1 MLFYYIYHL
10 LIIHKFYIPSLTNY
24 GIMVL
29 TLIYIHGGDIVSEK
43 YSQNKDYKVIAVVT
57 GGLYSVETQQYMKTI
72 SDTCKKYNYH
82 WIFFATKTDLF
93 YGNKNDQLE
102 QQIVDLINVSK
113 FDAVVIL
120 TETFKSSC
128 LFDDLIKRSVK
139 AGTPVFAVDRDMKDC
154 ISVMFDY
161 KTAFKQVVTHMIE
174 DHGYREVCFMNG
186 RRNDVYSEERLDAFK
201 EVLAEND
208 IPFDPKRVYYGDF
221 WEVPTIKEMERMERE
236 WDKMPQAI
244 ICANDSM
251 AIAVNEY
258 LKQKGYHIPQ
268 DIATSGFDGMQIS
281 QYCTPR
287 LTTCFHDISNLI
299 IKVCECLSDM
309 SQIPSDAKY
318 TSSHPM
324 TIGESCGCHGS
335 KSIDIGAEMVNM
347 KSDLYREI
355 EFENSMNEM
364 IPVLTYD
371 ASFEDAMKNIF
382 ERIHPIKYKHMWI
395 CSNIADPSQHAA
407 YSFKQS
413 NWERMGNPSKNI
425 YSDYLWTISDDQDA
439 GTFSLDTSQ
448 VVSRDDLIP
457 DINSVLD
464 SNNTILITSMHL
476 SDHTT
481 GYMAVT
487 FDIKDFWVSAYS
499 TFLTSFC
506 YIIELHKTQARLMQ
520 AYMFDPLTGL
530 YNRAGFFD
538 QINKTLAQY
547 TKGNMSLISM
557 DLDGLKYI
565 NDTYGHAMGDEA
577 IATLGHIIGENSI
590 RCLSTRIGGDEFLI
604 AIFHDKAAD
613 IASHIVDQIRLQVE
627 EYNRTEQKCYTL
639 EVSIGTYTDDIDGK
653 TLDIFMK
660 KADDLM
666 YQNKS
671 QHKNRRRD

>member
-1 MLFYYIYHL
+1 M
-10 LIIHKFYIPSLTNY
+10 
-24 GIMVL
+24 
-29 TLIYIHGGDIVSEK
+29 SEK
-43 YSQNKDYKVIAVVT
+43 YSKNTAYKVIAVVI

-72 SDTCKKYNYH
+72 SDSCKEYNYR

-102 QQIVDLINVSK
+102 QQIFDLINVSK
-113 FDAVVIL
+113 FDAIVIL
-120 TETFKSSC
+120 TETFKSAR
-128 LFDDLIKRSVK
+128 LFDDLIQRSIK

-161 KTAFKQVVTHMIE
+161 KAAFKQVVRHMVE
-174 DHGYREVCFMNG
+174 DHGYRDVCFMNG

-208 IPFDPKRVYYGDF
+208 IPFDSKRVYYGDF
-221 WEVPTIKEMERMERE
+221 WEVPTISEMQRMERE
-236 WDKMPQAI
+236 WGKMPQAI

-251 AIAVNEY
+251 AIAVNGY
-258 LKQKGYHIPQ
+258 LREKGYQVPR
-268 DIATSGFDGMQIS
+268 DVATSGFDGMQIS

-299 IKVCECLSDM
+299 TRVCECLSDM
-309 SQIPSDAKY
+309 SQVPADAKY

-335 KSIDIGAEMVNM
+335 KPIDIGNEMVNM

-382 ERIHPIKYKHMWI
+382 ERIHPIKYKNMWI
-395 CSNIADPSQHAA
+395 CSNIADPSQHTA

-413 NWERMGNPSKNI
+413 SWERMGNPSKNI
-425 YSDYLWTISDDQDA
+425 YSDYLWTISDDQAA
-439 GTFSLDTSQ
+439 GTFNLDASQ
-448 VVSRDDLIP
+448 IVSRDDLIP
-457 DINSVLD
+457 DINSILD
-464 SNNTILITSMHL
+464 TSNTILITSMHL

-577 IATLGHIIGENSI
+577 IAALGHIIGENSN

-604 AIFHDKAAD
+604 AIFHDNAAD
-613 IASHIVDQIRLQVE
+613 IASHIVKQIRLQVE
-627 EYNRTEQKCYTL
+627 KYNRTEQKCYTL